1 MGNELKGSRYVL
13 PDGREFVVMQDFEV
27 VAAARRAGIEQAR
40 RDEALRLRLERERAG
55 LGPSRF
61 PWPAQGDLF

>member
-1 MGNELKGSRYVL
+1 MADVLKGSRYVL

-40 RDEALRLRLERERAG
+40 LDEALRLRLDRERTVLG
-55 LGPSRF
+55 RSRLPGPS
-61 PWPAQGDLF
+61 QGDLF